1 MANHNQS
8 GGRGSFAEDRASW
21 RPRELSSQATRG
33 QDAEARRGDDR
44 SWRDRGARGDERPTG
59 ECEPRRW
66 ETGRG
71 GPSPGS
77 VEDRYRDDRYRDLGT
92 DDRSTGRGRS
102 SDWQDRTGYDV
113 DCYAGQSGR
122 DFEAERRGLM
132 RAGYGHGERM
142 GYTAGSYSRGST
154 GYTGS
159 AVQDMPPRNAGP
171 ELHVHRGTGPH
182 RGRGPS
188 GYQRSDERIRELVCE
203 SLADDD
209 QIDATHIEV
218 AVNHG
223 EVTLSGTVEDRRAK
237 RDAEDCAW
245 SVSGVRD
252 VQNTL
257 RVDDRSI
264 RGASPEQST
273 EQPVWRNAARR
284 DRD

>member
-21 RPRELSSQATRG
+21 RPRDPSSQATRG
-33 QDAEARRGDDR
+33 HDAEADRGDDH
-44 SWRDRGARGDERPTG
+44 SWRDRGVRGDERPTG

-71 GPSPGS
+71 EPSPGS
-77 VEDRYRDDRYRDLGT
+77 FEERYRDDRY
-92 DDRSTGRGRS
+92 
-102 SDWQDRTGYDV
+102 WQDRTGYDV
-113 DCYAGQSGR
+113 DRYAGQGGR

-132 RAGYGHGERM
+132 RAGYGHGHGERM
-142 GYTAGSYSRGST
+142 GYAAGSYSRGST

-159 AVQDMPPRNAGP
+159 AVQDMPPRDAGP
-171 ELHVHRGTGPH
+171 EPHVHRGTGPH
-182 RGRGPS
+182 RGKGPS

-218 AVNHG
+218 VVNHG
-223 EVTLSGTVEDRRAK
+223 EVTLSGIVEDRRAK

-245 SVSGVRD
+245 SISGVRD
-252 VQNTL
+252 VQSTL

-264 RGASPEQST
+264 RSAPTEQSTEQST
-273 EQPVWRNAARR
+273 EQPIWRNAARK
-284 DRD
+284 DRG